1 MISLLIFGQFLR
13 SHVEFA
19 YLLYGASS
27 IETRHLAKNFNFLFI
42 SKIYSTISI
51 RCRSVI
57 SSIFQKIARC
67 RVSIDEA
74 PYSTRPG

>member
-1 MISLLIFGQFLR
+1 MDAHRANAPRRL
-13 SHVEFA
+13 VEKE
-19 YLLYGASS
+19 LYGASS

-42 SKIYSTISI
+42 SKIYSTISVQ
-51 RCRSVI
+51 CSSVI

-74 PYSTRPG
+74 PYGKSMNVV